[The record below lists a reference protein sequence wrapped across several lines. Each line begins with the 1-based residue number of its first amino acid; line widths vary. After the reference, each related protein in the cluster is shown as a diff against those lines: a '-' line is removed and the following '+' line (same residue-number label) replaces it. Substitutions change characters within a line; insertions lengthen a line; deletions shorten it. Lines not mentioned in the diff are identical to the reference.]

1 MWLNK
6 RVRTPL
12 LNPLLVAV
20 TFIIIVLTFFHIP
33 LSDYQAGAKVIS
45 YFLGP
50 ATAVLAYS
58 IYRQIAV
65 LKRHFIPILC
75 GCLAGSVTSML
86 SSYGLCVLFGMD
98 KAIALSTI
106 PKSVTTPIA
115 MSISQ
120 ELGGV
125 ASITVAVVI
134 ASGIMGSI
142 LAPTLTRIFHVKRA
156 PANVAS
162 EPKTTSSMPSMPVPE
177 STMLATL
184 AITQPSVR
192 PGMAAGVKSARAHS
206 ASETRNWMGPH
217 ARLPKNSRAIRV
229 QAA

>member
-1 MWLNK
+1 MFMTILHVSFGIILSIVAFEAAVWLNH

-20 TFIIIVLTFFHIP
+20 TFIIIVLTVFHIP

-142 LAPTLTRIFHVKRA
+142 LAPTLTRIFRVKS
-156 PANVAS
+156 P
-162 EPKTTSSMPSMPVPE
+162 
-177 STMLATL
+177 
-184 AITQPSVR
+184 I
-192 PGMAAGVKSARAHS
+192 AAGVAIGTCSHAVGTTKALEISELEGAMSGIAIGVAGLITMIIALVYHS
-206 ASETRNWMGPH
+206 LVG
-217 ARLPKNSRAIRV
+217 
-229 QAA
+229 